1 MLILDTLRRE
11 HQACQ
16 QFFMSIT
23 KFSMNSSSTGTLSI
37 SGHSTS
43 VAELVVFQQK
53 SPTECGRMN
62 HKGRVAVSE
71 PVGRP
76 ATMVRQSDAGGSFQL
91 QQIRAGDH
99 IIPDAAARVA
109 PVPPAAKL
117 FAEPDSGPVTMFK
130 PGAFG
135 SAGYPRRSV
144 PVHVPP

>member
-1 MLILDTLRRE
+1 
-11 HQACQ
+11 
-16 QFFMSIT
+16 
-23 KFSMNSSSTGTLSI
+23 
-37 SGHSTS
+37 
-43 VAELVVFQQK
+43 
-53 SPTECGRMN
+53 MN

-76 ATMVRQSDAGGSFQL
+76 AAMVRQLDAGGSFQL

-99 IIPDAAARVA
+99 ILDAAARVA

-117 FAEPDSGPVTMFK
+117 FAELDSAPVTMFK
-130 PGAFG
+130 PGALG